1 MTWLVHVF
9 KEFLQILFYLIDN
22 MVLYIY
28 VLIKIE
34 VVVLDP
40 FIASSFIIAKLA
52 NDELKKVLIKSLH
65 RK

>member
-1 MTWLVHVF
+1 MTGLVHVF
-9 KEFLQILFYLIDN
+9 KELLQILVYLIYN
-22 MVLYIY
+22 IVLYIY

-52 NDELKKVLIKSLH
+52 NDE
-65 RK
+65 